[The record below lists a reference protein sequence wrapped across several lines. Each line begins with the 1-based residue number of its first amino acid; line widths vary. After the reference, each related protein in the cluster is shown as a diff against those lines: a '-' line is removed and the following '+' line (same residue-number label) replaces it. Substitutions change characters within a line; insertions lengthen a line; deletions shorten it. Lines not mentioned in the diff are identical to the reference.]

1 MQKNAPSLA
10 RILAMVFFALSCVGI
25 LLYLWLT
32 FGGAVPLKP
41 KRYELAIRFPE
52 ATTLADEA
60 DVRVSGV
67 KIGKVT
73 DLVRDGNYTKATL
86 QIEQRFAP
94 IHSDSHAILR
104 QKTLLGE
111 TYVELTP
118 GTRGTKTLEDGTTL
132 PQGQIAETVQL
143 DEIFRTFDQPT
154 RDAFRTWMDQQGR
167 AVAGRGA
174 DLNDALGNLT
184 PFVHDAGKVVA
195 ILNEQS
201 ADTRRLVRD
210 TGVVFQALTARDGE
224 LTQLIQNSNRVFETT
239 AARNRELQE
248 IFTIFPTFLNEARA
262 TTART
267 TRFSVNANPLITQ
280 LRPAARQLSPTL
292 VQLHGLAPDLK
303 GLFRDLG
310 PLITVSRKGLPA
322 LEAVLRNTKPL
333 LGQLDP
339 FLRELNPMLDWIGR
353 YKHEV
358 ASFFSLDAS
367 ATQAV
372 DRPPGSPGP
381 IHYLRTANPF
391 NPENLAVY
399 PKRVASNRSNPY
411 VEPLGYKNFPL
422 KVFGTYLCGTAS
434 IPPLADPLDIPPVI
448 KDQLPPDLLGLV
460 DQFAIQPGVVAPPCV
475 EQKPLG
481 RFKGQTGKY
490 PHITRAPAK

>member
-1 MQKNAPSLA
+1 MQKNAPSIG
-10 RILAMVFFALSCVGI
+10 RILAMVVFALSCIGI

-32 FGGAVPLKP
+32 FGGAIPLQP
-41 KRYELAIRFPE
+41 KRYALSIKFPE

-60 DVRVSGV
+60 DVRISGV
-67 KIGKVT
+67 KVGKVSE
-73 DLVRDGNYTKATL
+73 LVRDGNTTKVTL
-86 QIEQRFAP
+86 QIDERFAP

-118 GTRGTKTLEDGTTL
+118 GTRGARGLKDGATL
-132 PQGQIAETVQL
+132 PSGQIADTVQL

-167 AVAGRGA
+167 AVQGRGA

-184 PFVHDAGKVVA
+184 PFVHDAGKVLS
-195 ILNEQS
+195 ILHEQS

-210 TGVVFQALTARDGE
+210 TGVVFQALTARDGQ
-224 LTQLIQNSNRVFETT
+224 LTQLISNSNRVFQTT
-239 AARNRELQE
+239 AQRNRELQE

-262 TTART
+262 TTVRT
-267 TRFSVNANPLITQ
+267 TAFARNANPLITQ
-280 LRPAARQLSPTL
+280 LRPAARQISPTL
-292 VQLHGLAPDLK
+292 IQLHGLAPDLK

-310 PLITVSRKGLPA
+310 PLITISRKGLPA
-322 LEAVLRNTKPL
+322 LEAVLEDTKPL
-333 LGQLDP
+333 LSQLDP
-339 FLRELNPMLDWIGR
+339 FLREVNPILDWIGR
-353 YKHEV
+353 YKHET
-358 ASFFSLDAS
+358 ASFFALDAS

-372 DRPPGSPGP
+372 DRPPGSVRP
-381 IHYLRTANPF
+381 IHYLRTANPL
-391 NPENLAVY
+391 NPENLAVW
-399 PKRVASNRSNPY
+399 PHRLVTNRSNPY

-422 KVFGTYLCGTAS
+422 KVFGTYLCGQAS
-434 IPPLADPLDIPPVI
+434 IPGLANPVDIPPAI
-448 KDQLPPDLLGLV
+448 LNLLPSDLLGLV
-460 DQFAIQPGVVAPPCV
+460 NQFALSNPAAPPCK

>member
-1 MQKNAPSLA
+1 MQKNAPSIA
-10 RILAMVFFALSCVGI
+10 RILAMVFFALSCIGI

-32 FGGAVPLKP
+32 FGGALPLQP
-41 KRYELAIRFPE
+41 KQYQLSIRFPE

-60 DVRVSGV
+60 DVRISGV
-67 KIGKVT
+67 KVGRVT
-73 DLVRDGNYTKATL
+73 DLVRDGNTTKATL
-86 QIEQRFAP
+86 QIEKRFAP
-94 IHSDSHAILR
+94 IHADSHAVLR

-118 GTRGTKTLEDGTTL
+118 GTRGARTLRDGSTL
-132 PQGQIAETVQL
+132 PSGQIAETVQL
-143 DEIFRTFDQPT
+143 DEIFRTFDKPT

-167 AVAGRGA
+167 AVRGRGA

-195 ILNEQS
+195 ILHQQS

-210 TGVVFQALTARDGE
+210 TGVVFQALTARDGQ
-224 LTQLIQNSNRVFETT
+224 LTQLISNSNRVFETT

-262 TTART
+262 TTVRT
-267 TRFSVNANPLITQ
+267 TTFSRNANPLITQ

-292 VQLHGLAPDLK
+292 IQLHGLAPDLK

-322 LEAVLRNTKPL
+322 LEGVLRDAKPL
-333 LGQLDP
+333 LAQLDP
-339 FLRELNPMLDWIGR
+339 FLRNVNPILDWIGL
-353 YKHEV
+353 YKHET
-358 ASFFSLDAS
+358 ASFFALDAS

-372 DRPPGSPGP
+372 DFPPGAAKP
-381 IHYLRTANPF
+381 IHYLRTSNPF
-391 NPENLAVY
+391 NPENLAVW
-399 PKRVASNRSNPY
+399 PHRVASNRSNPY

-422 KVFGTYLCGTAS
+422 KVFGTYLCTTNQV
-434 IPPLADPLDIPPVI
+434 PPLANPSDIPPII
-448 KDQLPPDLLGLV
+448 KNQLPADVLDLV
-460 DQFAIQPGVVAPPCV
+460 QQFALSSGNTAPPCV

-490 PHITRAPAK
+490 PHIVRAPAK